1 MKIKFE
7 LRGRCPQ
14 CGPVRSIAT
23 VYVEQNMTADQLKKI
38 RARLGLTQSQLA
50 EKLGVSSKAVQ
61 SWEQGWRP
69 VPGPVEKLM
78 EIFSKK

>member
-1 MKIKFE
+1 MTKDQFKI
-7 LRGRCPQ
+7 
-14 CGPVRSIAT
+14 
-23 VYVEQNMTADQLKKI
+23 I

-78 EIFSKK
+78 EIFSKESGTGRIGKLKNNSLLN